1 MGEITELSEMIRTFC
16 ELRDWDQFND
26 PKELAI
32 GISTEANELLQMFR
46 FKREQDMIQMFEN
59 AGTRKKIED
68 EVADIFYFL
77 LRFAQMN
84 HIDLNQSLKRKWMKM
99 KRNIQLKRQKG
110 KIANI
115 VNCERKF
122 CSLFI
127 CFIMLFLYQTGGLQC
142 TN

>member
-84 HIDLNQSLKRKWMKM
+84 QIDLKQSLKRKMDENERKYPIE
-99 KRNIQLKRQKG
+99 KAKG
-110 KIANI
+110 KN
-115 VNCERKF
+115 RKYNE
-122 CSLFI
+122 L
-127 CFIMLFLYQTGGLQC
+127 
-142 TN
+142 

>member
-84 HIDLNQSLKRKWMKM
+84 HIDLNQSLKRKMDENEK
-99 KRNIQLKRQKG
+99 KYPVEKAKG
-110 KIANI
+110 K
-115 VNCERKF
+115 NCKYSE
-122 CSLFI
+122 L
-127 CFIMLFLYQTGGLQC
+127 
-142 TN
+142 